1 MTLLHL
7 NDLFIF
13 YDKFYSILKN
23 IAYTSVMSVLGVIS
37 PHTRRTPRRR
47 YA

>member
-23 IAYTSVMSVLGVIS
+23 IVCTSAMSVPGVIS
-37 PHTRRTPRRR
+37 PGSRRTKR
-47 YA
+47 

>member
-23 IAYTSVMSVLGVIS
+23 IVYTSTMSAHGVIS
-37 PHTRRTPRRR
+37 PHTHRTPRQ
-47 YA
+47 